1 MLTISTRTVSYTN
14 GINIRCFFGMRNRF
28 KWVNTNKWDEDKKEP
43 QRTVASYV
51 HFIHKYT
58 HTLTPVFTYN
68 YPLRIA
74 NMHTHTN
81 TFTYSYGTAAHVCTC
96 ACVYTHASETELSI
110 VSMEKWSEWE
120 LQRSHIEC
128 LLKYFR
134 IRFVWIRAKSCS
146 FLQEFIGEFTEKGGK
161 GLRQSFQVSE
171 RRDLLLRFLRNSFRV
186 KIRPMEKGRWNG
198 RAPFFDIDLS
208 ILHENQ
214 SHDNC
219 RETESSNTSQNLCF
233 FNGLSSTRNNKTQ
246 ILAPSA
252 CELVFKLWKL
262 KFE

>member
-134 IRFVWIRAKSCS
+134 IRFVWNLDTCEVVQFSSGVHRRIYRERGKRSQTVFSSFREEGSAAEIPKKFIQSENPPNGKGEMEWKSS
-146 FLQEFIGEFTEKGGK
+146 FLWYW
-161 GLRQSFQVSE
+161 SFDPSW
-171 RRDLLLRFLRNSFRV
+171 
-186 KIRPMEKGRWNG
+186 K
-198 RAPFFDIDLS
+198 S
-208 ILHENQ
+208 I
-214 SHDNC
+214 S
-219 RETESSNTSQNLCF
+219 
-233 FNGLSSTRNNKTQ
+233 
-246 ILAPSA
+246 
-252 CELVFKLWKL
+252 W
-262 KFE
+262 